1 MSDKSAAMQH
11 MRAIVLASQ
20 LSAVDAV
27 IAEYEA
33 EATEDTITSSEPE
46 KARQRVLA
54 AREIRALL
62 KPPKGAGGQP

>member
-1 MSDKSAAMQH
+1 MQH
-11 MRAIVLASQ
+11 MRSIVLASQ
-20 LSAVDAV
+20 IAAVDAV
-27 IAEYEA
+27 IAAYEA
-33 EATEDTITSSEPE
+33 DATEDAIVSSEPE